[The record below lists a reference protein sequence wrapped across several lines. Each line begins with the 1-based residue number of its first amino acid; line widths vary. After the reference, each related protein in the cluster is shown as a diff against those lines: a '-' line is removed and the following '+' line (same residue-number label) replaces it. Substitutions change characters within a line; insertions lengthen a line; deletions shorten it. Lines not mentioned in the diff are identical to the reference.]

1 MILNY
6 DHYRTG
12 QRKRGLRNILFP
24 ILSGIL
30 VLGIVLLFAL
40 RIPARLSGAA
50 SERHA
55 PGKLPD
61 LFKSEKYDE
70 VVSMADGILK
80 GDPLNAVA
88 LSYKGFASFY
98 RAVSQNALEEKM
110 PYLDQ
115 SIISLRRAKLA
126 GTPFDG
132 ETEYVLGK
140 AYFNKGKYYY
150 DLAIA
155 SMESSLASGY
165 VQKDSHECIGQ
176 AYTQLGEYEKG
187 MEHFL
192 TALKDDSGDL
202 LLLTIG
208 QTYYQMKR
216 SSDAVDYL
224 LRTLNKT
231 EDKDIEERARFL
243 LGGIYLDT
251 NELFKAEEQ
260 FSAIVKID
268 PKSADAH
275 YDLGEVY
282 AKMNDPVKARAEWRN
297 ALILDPSHYG
307 AKLRYYSGKRQ
318 G

>member
-6 DHYRTG
+6 DHYRSG
-12 QRKRGLRNILFP
+12 QRKKGARTLLIP
-24 ILSGIL
+24 ILSGVL
-30 VLGIVLLFAL
+30 VVLVVLFFVL
-40 RIPARLSGAA
+40 HIPARLAGGAA
-50 SERHA
+50 QRRA

-61 LFKSEKYDE
+61 LFKAEKYNE
-70 VVSMADGILK
+70 VISTADGLLA
-80 GDPLNAVA
+80 GDPLNVMA

-98 RAVSQNALEEKM
+98 ESAAQNVVEEKM

-115 SIISLRRAKLA
+115 AIVCLRRARLA
-126 GTPFDG
+126 GTPFAG

-150 DLAIA
+150 DLAIS
-155 SMESSLASGY
+155 SMEAAIAKGY
-165 VQKDSHECIGQ
+165 VQKDSYEYIGQ
-176 AYTQLGEYEKG
+176 AYSQLGEPEKA
-187 MEHFL
+187 MESFL
-192 TALKDDSGDL
+192 IALRDDPGDL

-216 SSDAVDYL
+216 TSDAVDYL

-260 FSAIVKID
+260 FTAIIKMD
-268 PKSADAH
+268 PESADAH

-297 ALILDPSHYG
+297 ALIYNPSHYG
-307 AKLRYYSGKRQ
+307 AKLRYYSGRK
-318 G
+318 

>member
-6 DHYRTG
+6 DHYRSG
-12 QRKRGLRNILFP
+12 QRKKGARTLLIP
-24 ILSGIL
+24 ILSGVL
-30 VLGIVLLFAL
+30 VVLVVLFFVL

-50 SERHA
+50 AQRSA

-61 LFKSEKYDE
+61 LFKMEKYDE
-70 VVSMADGILK
+70 VIGAADGLLA
-80 GDPLNAVA
+80 GDPLNAMA

-98 RAVSQNALEEKM
+98 KSAAQNVVEEKM

-115 SIISLRRAKLA
+115 AIVSLRRARLA
-126 GTPFDG
+126 QTPFAG
-132 ETEYVLGK
+132 ETDYILGK

-150 DLAIA
+150 DLSISCMETAIA
-155 SMESSLASGY
+155 RGY
-165 VQKDSHECIGQ
+165 VQKDSYEYIGQ
-176 AYTQLGEYEKG
+176 AYSQLGEPDKA
-187 MEHFL
+187 MESFL
-192 TALKDDSGDL
+192 IALRDDPGDL

-216 SSDAVDYL
+216 TNDAVDFL

-231 EDKDIEERARFL
+231 EDKDVEQRARFL

-260 FSAIVKID
+260 FTAILKID
-268 PKSADAH
+268 PESADAH

-297 ALILDPSHYG
+297 ALIDNPSHYG
-307 AKLRYYSGKRQ
+307 AKLRYYSGRK
-318 G
+318 